1 MEPLPVNHT
10 SVLERLYGKLIVSC
24 QARPESPL
32 HGSVYMAAMARA
44 AEMGGAGGIRADGP
58 EDIRA
63 IRAVTTLP
71 IIGIY
76 KRRDLDPDVYI
87 TPRFEEARAV
97 WEAGAPIIAIDG
109 TPRPRPGGETL
120 PSLIARMHE
129 ELRGCLIMADV
140 STVDEGVAAVQA
152 GADLVATTLAG
163 YTPYSRRLPG
173 PDLEL
178 VTELVRAVRV
188 PVIAEG
194 RFWRPEEVAE
204 ALRRGAHAVVVGTAI
219 TNPIALTRRFTVAM
233 QRALGELPRPAR
245 AQSFP
250 AERGRGESGW

>member
-1 MEPLPVNHT
+1 MEPLPADHADILN
-10 SVLERLYGKLIVSC
+10 RLYGKLIVSC

-32 HGSVYMAAMARA
+32 HGPVYMAAMARA

-63 IRAVTTLP
+63 IRAVTSLP

-76 KRRDLDPDVYI
+76 KRRDLDPEVYI

-97 WEAGAPIIAIDG
+97 WEAGAPIIAVDG

-120 PSLIARMHE
+120 PSLIARAHE
-129 ELRGCLIMADV
+129 ELPGCLIMADV
-140 STVDEGVAAVQA
+140 STVDEGVAAVRA

-178 VTELVRAVRV
+178 VTELVRVVQV

-194 RFWRPEEVAE
+194 RFWRPEEAAE

-219 TNPIALTRRFTVAM
+219 TNPIVITRRFAMAM
-233 QRALGELPRPAR
+233 QRALD
-245 AQSFP
+245 AQP
-250 AERGRGESGW
+250 QATGAESTPPGMGR